1 MKSHESRVMHS
12 RAVRPLLCY
21 DHRDSSIRFDS
32 SVEELGIESV
42 RSWST
47 DDQMGEKLNIQMWGY
62 LPAASVQRTPFLQP
76 TPVPP
81 SSLEEGWRSVCSG
94 GCGFGLA
101 ISESGKLNT
110 WGSTNDLGQC
120 YMITGKEQERPEP
133 YLFNRDANFVQA
145 AAGWAHCVAVTDK
158 GEVFTWGWSEC
169 VPNANTATSDGQGA
183 PCGASSEVVEDTSA
197 QTLRPTINEHS
208 DCADSTPTVSLDAAG
223 RSAPSSGQERSRN
236 GTLSSSNKLRHS
248 SFRPANNK
256 SCERK
261 SSALEDNPKRRKV
274 VVPNEDT
281 SDENLMA
288 PPCLVTLDPGVII
301 TSVAA
306 GGRHTLALSDAGKV
320 WGWGYGGEGQLGL
333 GSRMRTVSSPQPI
346 PHLEGPS
353 TGNGSSKSRNSSGV
367 VNFPGEPSEVLGT
380 RVVGLACGGRHSA
393 VLTDSGAVL
402 SFGWGLYGQCGQGTT
417 DDELSPAYIS
427 ALGGVKITGVAAGL
441 WHTVFTSE
449 TGDVYACG
457 GNQFGQLG
465 TGGDQAEML
474 PTLVDAPV
482 LENEKCVYVSCGARH
497 SAVMTESGK
506 IFCWGW
512 NKYGQLGIGDTVDR
526 DIPAEVTLK
535 DCSAKSMACGWWHT
549 LALLSEKTAV
559 VDLVNFMTN
568 TNRYRQG
575 TNTRAYSSTRYRS

>member
-1 MKSHESRVMHS
+1 MT
-12 RAVRPLLCY
+12 
-21 DHRDSSIRFDS
+21 IR
-32 SVEELGIESV
+32 
-42 RSWST
+42 
-47 DDQMGEKLNIQMWGY
+47 MWGY

-81 SSLEEGWRSVCSG
+81 SSSGEGWRSVCSG

-101 ISESGKLNT
+101 LSDSGKLNT

-169 VPNANTATSDGQGA
+169 VPNANLATSDGQGA
-183 PCGASSEVVEDTSA
+183 LGGASSEVVEDSSG
-197 QTLRPTINEHS
+197 QTLRPTPNEQS
-208 DCADSTPTVSLDAAG
+208 DTADSTPATSLDTSR
-223 RSAPSSGQERSRN
+223 RSIPSFGQEKSRN
-236 GTLSSSNKLRHS
+236 GTLSSSNKLKNTNL
-248 SFRPANNK
+248 RPASNNK
-256 SCERK
+256 S
-261 SSALEDNPKRRKV
+261 SVEDVPKRRKV
-274 VVPNEDT
+274 VMSTEDAT
-281 SDENLMA
+281 DENLMA
-288 PPCLVTLDPGVII
+288 LPCMVTLDPGVII
-301 TSVAA
+301 TCVAA

-346 PHLEGPS
+346 SYLEGPS
-353 TGNGSSKSRNSSGV
+353 IGNGSTKSANSSGV
-367 VNFPGEPSEVLGT
+367 VNLPDEPSKVLGT

-393 VLTDSGAVL
+393 VLTDSGAVF
-402 SFGWGLYGQCGQGTT
+402 SFGWGLYGQCGQGST
-417 DDELSPAYIS
+417 DDELSPAYVS
-427 ALGGVKITGVAAGL
+427 ALGGVKITGIAAGL
-441 WHTVFTSE
+441 WHTVFISD

-506 IFCWGW
+506 IFSWGW
-512 NKYGQLGIGDTVDR
+512 NKYGQLGVGDSVDR
-526 DIPAEVTLK
+526 DTPAEVTLK
-535 DCSAKSMACGWWHT
+535 ECSAKSMACGWWHT
-549 LALLSEKTAV
+549 LALLSEKV
-559 VDLVNFMTN
+559 
-568 TNRYRQG
+568 
-575 TNTRAYSSTRYRS
+575 